1 MPGPQPFSHAER
13 MSRAREIAAKFQARF
28 DVLAIGLYGSLAR
41 GDDGPYSDIEMY
53 CVVRGQGIDEDYEWS
68 EGAWKAEVN
77 VQSPD
82 VLTAWA
88 AELDEFWPLTHGS
101 CVNILPLHDPQ
112 VFFESLKGYV
122 FDHADD
128 EYDDLIRGV
137 IVGELYEFLGK
148 IRNAAASGKT
158 ENLSTL
164 AMEMAQYGAYMIGLA
179 NRTLYT
185 SSARMFSESRVLAD
199 KPSGYD
205 QLCELVTSGRLESP
219 TEISRAVDRFWE
231 GIEAWASKKSIP
243 IHQKLDDVL
252 KDPAG
257 GENAT

>member
-1 MPGPQPFSHAER
+1 
-13 MSRAREIAAKFQARF
+13 MSRAREIAETFRAHF

-41 GDDGPYSDIEMY
+41 GTDGPYSDIEMY
-53 CVVRGQGIDEDYEWS
+53 CVVRGEGIDTSYEWA

-77 VQSPD
+77 LQSAQG
-82 VLTAWA
+82 LAAWA

-101 CVNILPLHDPQ
+101 CVNILPLYDPTR
-112 VFFESLKGYV
+112 FFESLRGAV
-122 FDHADD
+122 FDHPD
-128 EYDDLIRGV
+128 EAYDDLIRGV

-164 AMEMAQYGAYMIGLA
+164 AVEMAQYGAYLIGLA

-185 SSARMFSESRVLAD
+185 SSATMFSESRALAD

-219 TEISRAVDRFWE
+219 PHIVRAADRFWE
-231 GIEAWASKKSIP
+231 GIEAWAGEKSIP
-243 IHQKLDDVL
+243 IYQNL
-252 KDPAG
+252 KDLL
-257 GENAT
+257 E